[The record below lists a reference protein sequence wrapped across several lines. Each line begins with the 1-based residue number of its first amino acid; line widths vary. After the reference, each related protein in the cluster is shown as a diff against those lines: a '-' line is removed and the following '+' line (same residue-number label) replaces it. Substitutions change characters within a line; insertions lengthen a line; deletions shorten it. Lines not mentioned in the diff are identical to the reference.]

1 MFLSALSLLSKLA
14 DKCLSGKSLKTRY
27 MNNNDIMRRIRFT
40 FDYSDSEMINIFALA
55 DFEVT
60 RADVSDWLK
69 RDDDL
74 DFLELRDIELA
85 VFLNGLIVLNRG
97 RKEGT
102 QPEPETRLNNNTI
115 FWKLKIALNLKD
127 EDILDILGMVDMNIS
142 KHELSA
148 FFRNPNQSQYRPCN
162 DQMLRKFL
170 MGMQKKFKGSL

>member
-1 MFLSALSLLSKLA
+1 
-14 DKCLSGKSLKTRY
+14 

-55 DFEVT
+55 DFEVF
-60 RADVSDWLK
+60 RADISDWLK
-69 RDDDL
+69 RDDDPE
-74 DFLELRDIELA
+74 FLELKDIQLA

-97 RKEGT
+97 RKEGP
-102 QPEPETRLNNNTI
+102 QPEPETRLNNNAI
-115 FWKLKIALNLKD
+115 FRKLKIALNLKD
-127 EDILDILGMVDMNIS
+127 DDILDILALVDMNIS

-148 FFRNPNQSQYRPCN
+148 FFRNPTQIQYRPCN

>member
-1 MFLSALSLLSKLA
+1 
-14 DKCLSGKSLKTRY
+14 

-69 RDDDL
+69 RDDDPE
-74 DFLELRDIELA
+74 FLELKDIQLA

-97 RKEGT
+97 PKEGP
-102 QPEPETRLNNNTI
+102 QPEPEKRLTNNMI
-115 FWKLKIALNLKD
+115 FRKLKIALNLKD
-127 EDILDILGMVDMNIS
+127 DDILDILELVDMHIS

-148 FFRNPNQSQYRPCN
+148 FFRNPSQLQYRPCN

-170 MGMQKKFKGSL
+170 MGMQKKFKA